1 MSIPTV
7 TNFDETKIPV
17 EGSADFRANA
27 SYVWGKIVDVIKSI
41 NASIAG
47 INVTANDVTAKH
59 DEVVSKVNAVA
70 PHYSNIDNVASNS
83 DNVKTVANNTDN
95 MTLLA
100 LNITSIKTNAENIQ
114 AITDATSSTEVLQAE
129 VEKTLRRAK
138 AKDFGISL

>member
-7 TNFDETKIPV
+7 TNFDEAKIPV

-47 INVTANDVTAKH
+47 INSTANDVETSKTATQTAEK
-59 DEVVSKVNAVA
+59 N
-70 PHYSNIDNVASNS
+70 ASNS
-83 DNVKTVANNTDN
+83 A
-95 MTLLA
+95 
-100 LNITSIKTNAENIQ
+100 TNAFTSANEAKAFRDTTEDYKNTVEGINNNISG
-114 AITDATSSTEVLQAE
+114 AIATAIESQIGEYTAKIDKNARVL
-129 VEKTLRRAK
+129 K